1 MKEVR
6 IGNLNVRGYATLAPM
21 AGVADAAF
29 RSVCR
34 EMGAAM
40 TTSEMVSAKALCYNK
55 HDSKTHAL
63 MRPYENEKPF
73 AVQLFGSE
81 PEFLGEGARIAYE
94 YAHPDAIDINMGCP
108 VPKVATNG
116 EGSALMRDPT
126 LAGRIVKAV
135 REAVECPVTVKMRL
149 GWDAEHINAVEV
161 ARAAE
166 GNGADAV
173 TVHGR
178 TREMFYSGKALWE
191 EIAKVKQAIH
201 IPVIANGDVISGE
214 SASALFRESGA
225 DLIAVGRGALGNPF
239 LFAEIT
245 AFMEN
250 SEFTSPSIRD
260 KMDVLLRQ
268 TTRAVSIKGEY
279 TALKEAR
286 THTMYYLK
294 GLRGAA
300 KLKEEAAHLSTLDE
314 LKAFAEKVIET
325 GSR

>member
-1 MKEVR
+1 
-6 IGNLNVRGYATLAPM
+6 M

-40 TTSEMVSAKALCYNK
+40 TTSEMVSAKALSYNR

-73 AVQLFGSE
+73 AIQLFGSE
-81 PEFLGEGARIAYE
+81 PEFMAEGARVACE

-108 VPKVATNG
+108 VPKVASNG
-116 EGSALMRDPT
+116 EGSALMKDPQ
-126 LAGRIVKAV
+126 LAGKIVKAV
-135 REAVECPVTVKMRL
+135 CEAADCPVTVKMRL
-149 GWDAEHINAVEV
+149 GWDAESINAPEV
-161 ARAAE
+161 ARAVEAS
-166 GNGADAV
+166 GACAV

-191 EIAKVKQAIH
+191 EIAKVKKTVS
-201 IPVIANGDVISGE
+201 IPVIANGDVVSGE
-214 SASALFRESGA
+214 SAKALYEATGA
-225 DLIAVGRGALGNPF
+225 DMIAIGRGALGNPF

-260 KMDVLLRQ
+260 KMDILLKQ
-268 TTRAVSIKGEY
+268 TARAVTLKGEY
-279 TALKEAR
+279 IALHEAR
-286 THTMYYLK
+286 AHAMYYLK

-300 KLKEEAAHLSTLDE
+300 RLKEEAAHLETFE
-314 LKAFAEKVIET
+314 EMKAFAAKVAGRE
-325 GSR
+325 